1 MPRCAR
7 SSARCGPTPLIMR
20 TSVPRFIA
28 IGERTEFIGRILFIS
43 FPQRRYGSCE
53 TCTVGVRTD
62 RVRFRV
68 LSGEVPLAGGP
79 LTGSEKRALGFLV
92 AAGDFWVRFPP
103 KNFFSAASPPAVQ
116 FHLFRRQ

>member
-68 LSGEVPLAGGP
+68 LSGEVPLAGEP
-79 LTGSEKRALGFLV
+79 LTGSGERGVVFLGGG
-92 AAGDFWVRFPP
+92 GDFCVRFAP
-103 KNFFSAASPPAVQ
+103 KIFFPGVSRDSVDFPVV
-116 FHLFRRQ
+116 

>member
-68 LSGEVPLAGGP
+68 LSGEVPLAGDP
-79 LTGSEKRALGFLV
+79 LAGSEETAVVFVGTRGITGCVLSPKTF
-92 AAGDFWVRFPP
+92 FPP
-103 KNFFSAASPPAVQ
+103 VPGEP
-116 FHLFRRQ
+116 R

>member
-79 LTGSEKRALGFLV
+79 PGRFGES
-92 AAGDFWVRFPP
+92 AAGLWGGGGGVRVGFSR
-103 KNFFSAASPPAVQ
+103 KKFFLGCPQ
-116 FHLFRRQ
+116 

>member
-7 SSARCGPTPLIMR
+7 SSGCCGPTPLIMR

-68 LSGEVPLAGGP
+68 LSGEVPLAGDR
-79 LTGSEKRALGFLV
+79 LTGSEKRALVLWGGG
-92 AAGDFWVRFPP
+92 GDFGYRLSP
-103 KNFFSAASPPAVQ
+103 KNIFSGCA
-116 FHLFRRQ
+116 